1 MALDRDQWLHLAKAN
16 AEVISSELERLR
28 TLLTDESRGGY
39 AEFWAQARD
48 VAEKF
53 KTFKPLEVETREAL
67 WAEYRGICDATRAL
81 QDSERIHKTEA
92 SKAKRAEMEEALEK
106 AAAAVE
112 EAQTPQEYSR
122 AAALVNQLLEQ
133 LRLKPAKERK
143 RQGAAPS
150 AGKPKAEKAEPP
162 AEVKTVVPDGAV
174 AVLESAEP
182 AATETAPEAAPEAPQ
197 ASSESEIAP
206 PVAGEESA
214 HLAPPAPEE
223 AAPVADAP
231 AAVPVEDKPPVLLR
245 SDREA
250 CWNRLSQIR
259 EALKVK
265 RSGQRREVFDG
276 IMARANEFLAA
287 AETQDPRALQ
297 ESIRAA
303 QTELK
308 HSGLSPTDQDAIR
321 SVLRA
326 AWKASSD
333 RIESSRQE
341 RKKAHAEWVQRMTE
355 HLARWETRALKNA
368 VLITQIQV
376 EIADAERQAAST
388 HDEGR
393 TDRFRQTIERKRARL
408 AEFEASSKDL
418 EEKIKSARDQ
428 MGKEAPEP
436 IRTLPEEEIPVLHR
450 ERDEAPRRRTDR
462 DRPPK
467 RREAASEVSREPAPH
482 PGLNLGDLLAQ
493 HFGLTAGAKA
503 LEPKAAEPAPEEAK
517 ADTEG

>member
-67 WAEYRGICDATRAL
+67 WSEYRGICDATRAL

-112 EAQTPQEYSR
+112 AAQTPQEYSR

-162 AEVKTVVPDGAV
+162 AEGETAVPDGDV

-182 AATETAPEAAPEAPQ
+182 ATTEPAPEAPQ
-197 ASSESEIAP
+197 ASFDSEVAPLVASEQ
-206 PVAGEESA
+206 ST
-214 HLAPPAPEE
+214 HLAAPAPEE
-223 AAPVADAP
+223 AAPVAAAP
-231 AAVPVEDKPPVLLR
+231 AAVPVEDKPPILLR

-276 IMARANEFLAA
+276 IMARANEFLSA

-308 HSGLSPTDQDAIR
+308 HSGLSPNEQDAIR

-393 TDRFRQTIERKRARL
+393 NDRFRQTIERKRARL

-436 IRTLPEEEIPVLHR
+436 ITTLPEEEIPVLHR
-450 ERDEAPRRRTDR
+450 ERDEAPRRRSDR

-467 RREAASEVSREPAPH
+467 RREAASDVQREPAPH
-482 PGLNLGDLLAQ
+482 PGLNLGDLIAQ
-493 HFGLTAGAKA
+493 HFGLAAGARV
-503 LEPKAAEPAPEEAK
+503 LEPKPAEPAPEEAK
-517 ADTEG
+517 GDTEG

>member
-28 TLLTDESRGGY
+28 ALLTDETRGSY

-67 WAEYRGICDATRAL
+67 WSEYRGICDATRAL

-92 SKAKRAEMEEALEK
+92 SKAKRAEMEEALDK

-112 EAQTPQEYSR
+112 SAETPQEFSR

-143 RQGAAPS
+143 RQGAAPP
-150 AGKPKAEKAEPP
+150 AGKPKAEKATPP
-162 AEVKTVVPDGAV
+162 ADGETAAPEVALAV
-174 AVLESAEP
+174 SETAEP
-182 AATETAPEAAPEAPQ
+182 AAPDAVPEVPPP
-197 ASSESEIAP
+197 SSESE
-206 PVAGEESA
+206 
-214 HLAPPAPEE
+214 L
-223 AAPVADAP
+223 AAPVASEEPAHVAPSAPEEEVPVAP
-231 AAVPVEDKPPVLLR
+231 AAAAPVEDKPPILLR

-265 RSGQRREVFDG
+265 RSGQRREVFEG
-276 IMARANEFLAA
+276 VMARANEYLAA

-308 HSGLSPTDQDAIR
+308 NSGLSPNEQDAVR

-393 TDRFRQTIERKRARL
+393 NDRFRQTIERKRARL
-408 AEFEASSKDL
+408 AEFEASSKDM

-450 ERDEAPRRRTDR
+450 EREEAPRRRADR

-467 RREAASEVSREPAPH
+467 RREAASDVSREPAPH

-493 HFGLTAGAKA
+493 HFGLAAGAKA
-503 LEPKAAEPAPEEAK
+503 VEPKTAEPAPEEAK
-517 ADTEG
+517 GDTEG